1 MGRFLTFWKE
11 LRRDRRGVSIIELA
25 LAMPILS
32 VMLLGLVDVASCY
45 SAQMSVQQATARAL
59 ERVQA
64 TGTTTDFAFVRT
76 EAATAAGVPESQVT
90 IDNWLEC
97 NNVRKAATVTVCA
110 SGETTARYLQVSIS
124 SSYTPFFAYS
134 PLGTRQANG
143 TIALS
148 ASSALRTS

>member
-1 MGRFLTFWKE
+1 MRRFLAFCGA
-11 LRRDRRGVSIIELA
+11 LRRDRRGVSILELG

-64 TGTTTDFAFVRT
+64 TGATTDFAFVRT
-76 EAATAAGVPESQVT
+76 EAAAAAGVPESQVT

-97 NNVRKAATVTVCA
+97 NNVRQGATVTVC
-110 SGETTARYLQVSIS
+110 TTGQTSARYVQVSIS
-124 SSYTPFFAYS
+124 SSYTPYFAYS
-134 PLGTRQANG
+134 PLGTRQADG
-143 TIALS
+143 KVALS